1 MPSCFRRF
9 GLVLI
14 RGVSSGFVLRL
25 SVLVDVRR
33 SEANTTRSVPQDV
46 IATGSGTPRV
56 FSPKKGPVDFV
67 FFVDEKCEHVAEVL
81 VHAWLD
87 LHECSIEACLV
98 GELLVGKASEE
109 HTSVPGRLHQ
119 EIEETKPV
127 DVLQVNASAF

>member
-1 MPSCFRRF
+1 M
-9 GLVLI
+9 
-14 RGVSSGFVLRL
+14 
-25 SVLVDVRR
+25 
-33 SEANTTRSVPQDV
+33 PQDV
-46 IATGSGTPRV
+46 IASGSGTPRV

-127 DVLQVNASAF
+127 DLLQVNVFAF